1 MRSFRTKILNS
12 ENKKLQSIRGLLDF
26 FSLSNFRD
34 LLFNYT
40 EHTYDFIK
48 IKELLESKKL
58 DFIAF
63 NEMNPN
69 VKNSFK
75 NHFPNENDEVNL
87 ELWDKFEKIYPKTF
101 LGMYRFWVK
110 KN

>member
-1 MRSFRTKILNS
+1 MQFQ
-12 ENKKLQSIRGLLDF
+12 ENKKLQSIRSLLDF

-40 EHTYDFIK
+40 EHTYDFVK

-58 DFIAF
+58 NFIAF

-75 NHFPNENDEVNL
+75 THFPNENDEVNL

-101 LGMYRFWVK
+101 LSMYRFWVK
-110 KN
+110 KKSNN